1 MAKNKKTID
10 PVEGARPGTEKLRA
24 VELAVTQIERQFGR
38 GSIMK
43 LGSAGVIPDVKA
55 ISTGSL
61 GLDLAIGIGGVPQGR
76 VTEIFG
82 PESSGKTTLC
92 LHIIAEA
99 QKNGGYAAFV
109 DAEHALDI
117 HYARRLG
124 VKTDE
129 ILVSQPDTGE
139 QALEITEILVR
150 SGAMDVIVIDSVAA
164 LVPRAEIE
172 GEMGDSHMGLQAR
185 LMSQALRKLT
195 AAISRSHTSVIFTN
209 QIRQKIGVM
218 FGNPETTTG
227 GNALKFYAS
236 LRLDI
241 RRIGQ
246 IKEGE
251 NITGSRTR
259 VKVVKNKMAPPFRQ
273 VEFDIMYNEG
283 ISSAGEILD
292 LAVENGIVDKSG
304 AWYSYGDER
313 IGQGRENV
321 KAFLRENPETLANIR
336 SKIVDIKT
344 PRVNLA
350 ATASPESD
358 TAETETY
365 DEF

>member
-1 MAKNKKTID
+1 
-10 PVEGARPGTEKLRA
+10 
-24 VELAVTQIERQFGR
+24 
-38 GSIMK
+38 
-43 LGSAGVIPDVKA
+43 
-55 ISTGSL
+55 
-61 GLDLAIGIGGVPQGR
+61 
-76 VTEIFG
+76 
-82 PESSGKTTLC
+82 
-92 LHIIAEA
+92 
-99 QKNGGYAAFV
+99 
-109 DAEHALDI
+109 
-117 HYARRLG
+117 
-124 VKTDE
+124 
-129 ILVSQPDTGE
+129 
-139 QALEITEILVR
+139 
-150 SGAMDVIVIDSVAA
+150 
-164 LVPRAEIE
+164 
-172 GEMGDSHMGLQAR
+172 
-185 LMSQALRKLT
+185 
-195 AAISRSHTSVIFTN
+195 
-209 QIRQKIGVM
+209 M